1 MLHCLIIDD
10 EPLAIKL
17 LKDHVLQCQHTVL
30 EGTFHDPI
38 KAMQALEN
46 LTVDLIFLDVQM
58 PELSGVQFAKIVQGR
73 YPVILTTAYTEY
85 ALQGYDLDI
94 VDYLLK
100 PISLTRFEQAVHKFM
115 QQQPLRNIP
124 QASAKKESQLDM
136 LFVKSGYKTQR
147 INLEDIL
154 YLEGL
159 SDYVRIQTKKGPV
172 LTLDTLKN
180 FAESLP
186 VSQFIRVHKSWI
198 IAIPHIDFI
207 ERNRIMI
214 GEQRIPIGATYQD
227 GFWKHINRSS

>member
-94 VDYLLK
+94 VD
-100 PISLTRFEQAVHKFM
+100 
-115 QQQPLRNIP
+115 
-124 QASAKKESQLDM
+124 
-136 LFVKSGYKTQR
+136 
-147 INLEDIL
+147 
-154 YLEGL
+154 
-159 SDYVRIQTKKGPV
+159 
-172 LTLDTLKN
+172 
-180 FAESLP
+180 
-186 VSQFIRVHKSWI
+186 
-198 IAIPHIDFI
+198 
-207 ERNRIMI
+207 
-214 GEQRIPIGATYQD
+214 
-227 GFWKHINRSS
+227 